1 MPRKLG
7 KFGQK
12 MHKNLYM
19 ANLFNFW
26 NYIAKNIFF
35 TANIGR
41 GEAQTFH
48 IPKWISCEGSVAF
61 TQNIP
66 QGSKVHRPAS
76 GCMKP
81 CRNGVINKKET
92 VRMIFLEYPNV
103 LPVRGQKNGWMSIR
117 FPMKTVILWRII
129 RRLRSERTGM
139 DGAGSSLMNVAQGA
153 VAE

>member
-19 ANLFNFW
+19 ANLFNFR

-41 GEAQTFH
+41 GKAQTFH
-48 IPKWISCEGSVAF
+48 IPKWISCEVSVAF
-61 TQNIP
+61 IQNIP
-66 QGSKVHRPAS
+66 QVGEVHRPAS

-81 CRNGVINKKET
+81 CMNGVINKKEA
-92 VRMIFLEYPNV
+92 VRILFLEYDM
-103 LPVRGQKNGWMSIR
+103 LPSR
-117 FPMKTVILWRII
+117 
-129 RRLRSERTGM
+129 
-139 DGAGSSLMNVAQGA
+139 
-153 VAE
+153 

>member
-48 IPKWISCEGSVAF
+48 IPKWSSCEGSAAF

-66 QGSKVHRPAS
+66 QGSAVHRPAS

>member
-1 MPRKLG
+1 
-7 KFGQK
+7 

-19 ANLFNFW
+19 ANLFNFR

-35 TANIGR
+35 TANIGH

-48 IPKWISCEGSVAF
+48 IPKWISCEGGVAF

-66 QGSKVHRPAS
+66 QGSEVYRPAS

-103 LPVRGQKNGWMSIR
+103 LSVRG
-117 FPMKTVILWRII
+117 
-129 RRLRSERTGM
+129 
-139 DGAGSSLMNVAQGA
+139 
-153 VAE
+153 